1 MAVKEVII
9 DGSSL
14 TVEDVVSVARRD
26 CRVRAAP
33 SALRKVKR
41 ARSFVEKFVSERRIV
56 YGVDTGFGS
65 MCNTIIA
72 AEDVLELQKNLVLS
86 HSSGEGGFL
95 PGDAVRA
102 AMLLRANVLARG
114 NSGVRPE
121 TVKTLVEMVN
131 RGVHPRI
138 PEIGSVGA
146 SGDLIPLAHLALAM
160 MGEGRC
166 EFNGRVKSSSLALRQ
181 AGVDTWT
188 PSYKEGLA
196 MINGTSAT
204 TALAALAVHDMGNLV
219 KSCEIAAALSME
231 ALTGIVDA
239 LDAELHRLKPH
250 PGQVASAANMRRI
263 LRGSRLVKTREMIV
277 RENAAEQRRIQ
288 DSYSLRC
295 SPQVA
300 GACRDALRFA
310 RKIVE
315 TEMNSVTDNP
325 IMTEDGRVLHGGN
338 FFGQHVAL
346 AMDVLAI
353 AATELGV
360 ISERRLARLLDP
372 SLSEG
377 LPEFLVHEHPGV
389 NNGLMGLQYVAT
401 SLVTEC
407 KNLSTP
413 VSIDSIPTNANNQDV
428 VSMGWYAARRTRSV
442 IENVMRIVSVE
453 LLSAAQ
459 GVEFRDPS
467 KMGRGT
473 SIAYKEIRKLVP
485 PLLED
490 RPLSSDLQ
498 RVVEFVSGGC
508 FVQAVEKALGPLR
521 HA

>member
-1 MAVKEVII
+1 
-9 DGSSL
+9 
-14 TVEDVVSVARRD
+14 VEELVSVARKEIK
-26 CRVRAAP
+26 VRAAT
-33 SALRKVKR
+33 SALRKVER
-41 ARSFVEKFVSERRIV
+41 TRSLVEKLVSERRIV
-56 YGVDTGFGS
+56 YGIDTGFGP

-72 AEDVLELQKNLVLS
+72 SENILELQKNIVLS
-86 HSSGEGGFL
+86 HSSGVGDFL
-95 PGDAVRA
+95 PTDAVRA
-102 AMLLRANVLARG
+102 TMLLRANVLARG
-114 NSGVRPE
+114 NSGVRPG
-121 TVKTLVEMVN
+121 TIKTLIGMVN
-131 RGVHPRI
+131 RRIHPRI

-146 SGDLIPLAHLALAM
+146 SGDLVPLAHVALSM
-160 MGEGRC
+160 MGEGEC
-166 EFNGRVKSSSLALRQ
+166 EFNGRVKRSSSALRE
-181 AGVDTWT
+181 AGVDAWT

-204 TALAALAVHDMGNLV
+204 TAVAALAIHDMGNLV
-219 KSCEIAAALSME
+219 KTYEIAAALSME
-231 ALTGIVDA
+231 ALTGIIDA
-239 LDAELHRLKPH
+239 LDAQIHRLKPH
-250 PGQVASAANMRRI
+250 PGQIESAANMRKL
-263 LRGSRLVKTREMIV
+263 LRGSRLVKTREKIV
-277 RENAAEQRRIQ
+277 GESAVEQRRIQ

-300 GACRDALRFA
+300 GACRDALRFV
-310 RKIVE
+310 RKTVE

-338 FFGQHVAL
+338 FLGQHVAL

-360 ISERRLARLLDP
+360 ISERRLARLLDR

-377 LPEFLVHEHPGV
+377 LPEFLVHEQPGV
-389 NNGLMGLQYVAT
+389 NSGLMGLQYVAT
-401 SLVTEC
+401 SLVAEC

-442 IENVMRIVSVE
+442 IENLMRIISVE

-473 SIAYKEIRKLVP
+473 SIAYKEIRKIVP
-485 PLLED
+485 TLLED

-498 RVVEFVSGGC
+498 RVVEFVSGGRL
-508 FVQAVEKALGPLR
+508 VEAVEKALGPLR

>member
-1 MAVKEVII
+1 VKEVVI
-9 DGSSL
+9 DGRSL
-14 TVEDVVSVARRD
+14 AVEELVSVARKD
-26 CRVRAAP
+26 FKVSMAP
-33 SALRKVKR
+33 SASREVER
-41 ARSFVEKFVSERRIV
+41 ARSFVERLVSERRIV
-56 YGVDTGFGS
+56 YGIDTGFGPL
-65 MCNTIIA
+65 CNTIIA
-72 AEDVLELQKNLVLS
+72 PENILELQKNLVLS
-86 HSSGEGGFL
+86 HSSGVGSFL
-95 PGDAVRA
+95 STDAVRA
-102 AMLLRANVLARG
+102 TMLLRANVLARG

-121 TVKTLVEMVN
+121 TIRMLIEMVN
-131 RGVHPRI
+131 RRIHPRI

-146 SGDLIPLAHLALAM
+146 SGDLIPLAHVALAM
-160 MGEGRC
+160 MGEGES
-166 EFNGRVKSSSLALRQ
+166 EFNGRVKSSLSALRK
-181 AGVDTWT
+181 AGLSAWT

-204 TALAALAVHDMGNLV
+204 TALAALAVHDMENLV
-219 KSCEIAAALSME
+219 RSYEIAAALSME

-250 PGQVASAANMRRI
+250 PGQINSAANMRRI
-263 LRGSRLVKTREMIV
+263 LRGSRLVKTREEIV
-277 RENAAEQRRIQ
+277 RESAAEQRRIQ

-300 GACRDALRFA
+300 GACRDAVRFVK
-310 RKIVE
+310 KIVE

-325 IMTEDGRVLHGGN
+325 LILKDGRVLHGGN
-338 FFGQHVAL
+338 FLGQHVAL
-346 AMDVLAI
+346 AMDVLSI

-360 ISERRLARLLDP
+360 ISERRLARMLDQ

-377 LPEFLVHEHPGV
+377 LPEFLVHGQPGV
-389 NNGLMGLQYVAT
+389 NSGFMGVQYVAT
-401 SLVTEC
+401 SLVSEC

-442 IENVMRIVSVE
+442 IENVIRIISVE

-467 KMGRGT
+467 KMGKGT
-473 SIAYKEIRKLVP
+473 VVAYREIRNVVP
-485 PLLED
+485 SLLQD

-498 RVVEFVSGGC
+498 RVVELVSGGRLL
-508 FVQAVEKALGPLR
+508 QAVEKALGPLR
-521 HA
+521 